1 MSRKPKQ
8 HPELDLLRHL
18 MGQIPDHE
26 IAHMA
31 GTTAPIVGRYRRRL
45 GVDGYEGHKFGNRDN
60 PATSRSSEQGPP
72 EEEAPAV
79 DEAEEKVANRRP
91 SRLDPY
97 IDVLGKVPD
106 AEIARM
112 AGVTP
117 QNVRA
122 FRSRHKIAPVWREE
136 SEVSREPAAPA
147 ATAETAPPPRPLA
160 APSSVGLKE
169 GYAAIMEGSNEEILV
184 VGVDMVDAA
193 ERLGAGLG
201 SRVQAVVC
209 LRHIGP
215 AIG

>member
-1 MSRKPKQ
+1 
-8 HPELDLLRHL
+8 
-18 MGQIPDHE
+18 MGQVPDHE
-26 IAHMA
+26 IAQMA

-60 PATSRSSEQGPP
+60 PATSRSNEKAPP
-72 EEEAPAV
+72 EEEPPAV
-79 DEAEEKVANRRP
+79 EEVEEKVANRRP

-122 FRSRHKIAPVWREE
+122 FRSRHKIAPTWREE
-136 SEVSREPAAPA
+136 PEVSEEPAAPA
-147 ATAETAPPPRPLA
+147 AVEEPAVPAPAPAQPATPA
-160 APSSVGLKE
+160 APAAVGLKE
-169 GYAAIMEGSNEEILV
+169 GYAASLEGSDEEVLV
-184 VGVDMVDAA
+184 VGVDIVEAA
-193 ERLGAGLG
+193 ERLSAGLG
-201 SRVQAVVC
+201 ARAQAIVR